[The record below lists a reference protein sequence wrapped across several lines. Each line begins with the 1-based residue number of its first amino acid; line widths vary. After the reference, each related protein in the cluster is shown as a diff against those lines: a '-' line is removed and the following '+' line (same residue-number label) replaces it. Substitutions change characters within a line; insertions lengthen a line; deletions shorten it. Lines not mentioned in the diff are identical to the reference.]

1 MSQTYRIL
9 VVDDSPANHALIQA
23 VFNKRTDIEL
33 VLVDSGMEAIARAT
47 DEPFDL
53 ILMDIRMPGVDGCEA
68 TQALRERGVKTPVVA
83 LTADTAESTMHR
95 AYNAG
100 CNDFLTRP
108 VKLDQF
114 MAIVDQH
121 LKRVQY
127 TYRPY

>member
-23 VFNKRTDIEL
+23 VLKNRTDIDL
-33 VLVDSGMEAIARAT
+33 VLVDSGMEAIARASQET
-47 DEPFDL
+47 FDL

-68 TQALRERGVKTPVVA
+68 TQALRQRGVKTPVVA

-114 MAIVDQH
+114 LAIIDQH
-121 LKRVQY
+121 LKRAQY
-127 TYRPY
+127 AVRRY